1 MCTGL
6 SMPRH
11 RKQTICSEKC
21 VHWRLTHSSQ
31 WETTA
36 SHYNNTN
43 ISALTLTMQLQHILL
58 VDVIFHMYAH
68 MYTCYPYVC
77 NMHMHA
83 QTHPHSPPPTHKNKT
98 KTTHTHK
105 QKAKVERP
113 KMWIDSYY
121 QGFPF
126 FASGVELHQNLCGAC
141 CHPAQNEWPAG
152 PHLRSAWTDAP
163 VHSPNQSFTRRAF
176 FFFFSSLSNTA
187 LCIAKTRKT
196 LRLLTTVHVPFSFIV
211 FL

>member
-58 VDVIFHMYAH
+58 LDVIFHMFAH
-68 MYTCYPYVC
+68 MYTRYPYVC

-83 QTHPHSPPPTHKNKT
+83 QTHPHSPPPPHTHTKT
-98 KTTHTHK
+98 KQKQHTHTNKKLKWKGQRCELTLTIRDSHFLPL
-105 QKAKVERP
+105 ASSFIRIFVEHVAIQC
-113 KMWIDSYY
+113 KMNGQLVHTW
-121 QGFPF
+121 GLL
-126 FASGVELHQNLCGAC
+126 ELTLLYTVQTN
-141 CHPAQNEWPAG
+141 
-152 PHLRSAWTDAP
+152 RSP
-163 VHSPNQSFTRRAF
+163 GELSFT
-176 FFFFSSLSNTA
+176 SS
-187 LCIAKTRKT
+187 
-196 LRLLTTVHVPFSFIV
+196 HP
-211 FL
+211 